1 MRLKNSPLAVD
12 LKKMKRLLIIL
23 SVLFALSVTALAQ
36 NDTVYLQSVE
46 VTSSYISNKVSKNTM
61 ERKIDTAIIKR
72 LETVSLSQLLIQHS
86 PVFIKTYGPGSTASA
101 SFRGTTASHTL
112 VLWNGM
118 QLNSPTL
125 GEVDFSTIPV
135 FFTDEISLQWGSK
148 TSANSGGLG
157 GVVNIGNTQKFNDG
171 LILDVR
177 QTYGSFNTW
186 GSYVTLG
193 YSGKNIMAR
202 VKAYRNSSDNDFT
215 YTNIATI
222 PHQEMKQKNAD
233 FVDYGFMPELQV
245 RFKNSL
251 LTLVSWNQFSHRNYP
266 QIMPNVFNNT
276 QEYADNDFSRNLL
289 SYKYYWNSGRV
300 EVKSA
305 YFHEKQ
311 NYFLESYTSNGNP
324 VTQNNSLNKSDVF
337 RQIVDLQQDLYKSWK
352 LYAKIQYDYEK
363 VESSNYSP
371 MPELVEGGLVG
382 SVVST
387 GSTTGCKTR
396 SLLSFYAAVD
406 GKIYKDLDLRLTLR
420 NDLVCRDVTP
430 VASQNVTPVAS
441 EKMKSEGFFPTATL
455 VYRLPFVKGL
465 NFNLGY
471 SHNYRNP
478 SLNDLY
484 WNPGGN
490 ENLKSEK
497 GKTFDLDV
505 NYFYEKDNF
514 NVDVKAG
521 LYYSKVQDWIQWVP
535 TNYRYW
541 MPKNVSEVFARGLEL
556 HFDANYKYALWS
568 FSLSG
573 NYVYSHTT
581 DESAYAQQY
590 GSDGKQL
597 IYIPLHHANAFA
609 EVKWKTWNLNYTFE
623 FTGERN
629 TSMNDNE
636 FFAYQLPYYMLHHI
650 SFGKQLNKFRLE
662 LRVNNLTDAD
672 YQTVLWRAMPGR
684 SYEIYLEFK
693 L

>member
-1 MRLKNSPLAVD
+1 
-12 LKKMKRLLIIL
+12 MKRLLIIL
-23 SVLFALSVTALAQ
+23 SILFALSVTALAQ
-36 NDTVYLQSVE
+36 NDTIYLQSVE
-46 VTSSYISNKVSKNTM
+46 VMSSYVSNKVSKETM

-72 LETVSLSQLLIQHS
+72 LKTVSLSQLLIQHS

-112 VLWNGM
+112 VLWNGI

-135 FFTDEISLQWGSK
+135 FFTDEVSLQWGSK

-157 GVVNIGNTQKFNDG
+157 GVVNVANKQKFNEG

-193 YSGKNIMAR
+193 YSGKNFMAR

-490 ENLKSEK
+490 ENLKGEN
-497 GKTFDLDV
+497 GKTVDLDI
-505 NYFYEKDNF
+505 NYLYEDLNF
-514 NVDVKAG
+514 NLDLRAG
-521 LYYSKVQDWIQWVP
+521 LYYSKVKDWIQWVP

-541 MPKNVSEVFARGLEL
+541 MPKNVSEVLARGLEL
-556 HFDANYKYALWS
+556 HLNANYRYALWN
-568 FSLSG
+568 FNISG

-581 DESAYAQQY
+581 DESEYAQQY

-636 FFAYQLPYYMLHHI
+636 FFAYRLPYYMLHHI
-650 SFGKQLNKFRLE
+650 SLGKQLNKFRLE
-662 LRVNNLTDAD
+662 FRINNLTNNE

>member
-1 MRLKNSPLAVD
+1 
-12 LKKMKRLLIIL
+12 MKRLLIIL

-61 ERKIDTAIIKR
+61 ERRIDTAIIKR

-215 YTNIATI
+215 YNNIATI
-222 PHQEMKQKNAD
+222 PHQDMKQKNAD
-233 FVDYGFMPELQV
+233 FVDYGFMPEMQV

-276 QEYADNDFSRNLL
+276 QEYADNDFSRNFL
-289 SYKYYWNSGRV
+289 SYKYYWNSGRI

-305 YFHEKQ
+305 YFHEQQ
-311 NYFLESYTSNGNP
+311 NYFLESYTSNGKP
-324 VTQNNSLNKSDVF
+324 VTQNNSLNKSNVF

-363 VESSNYSP
+363 VESSNYSQNSSSSP
-371 MPELVEGGLVG
+371 
-382 SVVST
+382 
-387 GSTTGCKTR
+387 KR
-396 SLLSFYAAVD
+396 NLLSFYAAVD

-420 NDLVCRDVTP
+420 NDLIGRDVTP

-441 EKMKSEGFFPTATL
+441 GNDNTASENMSSQKMKSEGFFPTATL

-497 GKTFDLDV
+497 GKTFDFDV

-514 NVDVKAG
+514 NIDVKAG

-541 MPKNVSEVFARGLEL
+541 MPKNVSEVLARGLEL

-581 DESAYAQQY
+581 DESEYAQQY
-590 GSDGKQL
+590 GSNGKQL

-636 FFAYQLPYYMLHHI
+636 FFAYRLPCYMLHHI

>member
-1 MRLKNSPLAVD
+1 
-12 LKKMKRLLIIL
+12 MKRLLIIL

-135 FFTDEISLQWGSK
+135 FFTDEISLKWGSK

-157 GVVNIGNTQKFNDG
+157 GVVNIGNTQKFNEG
-171 LILDVR
+171 LILDLR
-177 QTYGSFNTW
+177 QTYGSFSTW
-186 GSYVTLG
+186 GSYLTLG

-202 VKAYRNSSDNDFT
+202 VKAYRNSSDNDFA

-251 LTLVSWNQFSHRNYP
+251 LSLVSWNQFSHRNYP
-266 QIMPNVFNNT
+266 QIMPNVFTNT
-276 QEYADNDFSRNLL
+276 KEYADNDFSRNVV

-305 YFHEKQ
+305 YFHEVQ
-311 NYFLESYTSNGNP
+311 DYFLESYTSNGKP
-324 VTQNNSLNKSDVF
+324 VTQNNSLNKLDVF

-352 LYAKIQYDYEK
+352 LYAKVQYDYES
-363 VESSNYSP
+363 VESSYYIGRKN
-371 MPELVEGGLVG
+371 
-382 SVVST
+382 
-387 GSTTGCKTR
+387 R
-396 SLLSFYAAVD
+396 NLLSFYAAVD
-406 GKIYKDLDLRLTLR
+406 GNICEDLNLRLTLR
-420 NDLVCRDVTP
+420 NDLVSRDVTP

-441 EKMKSEGFFPTATL
+441 QNVTPVASQNVTPVASGNDNTASENMSSQKMKSEGFFPTATL
-455 VYRLPFVKGL
+455 TYKTPFVKGL
-465 NFNLGY
+465 SVNAGY

-478 SLNDLY
+478 TLNELY

-490 ENLKSEK
+490 ENLKGEN
-497 GKTFDLDV
+497 GKTIDLDI
-505 NYFYEKDNF
+505 NYLYENLNF
-514 NVDVKAG
+514 NLDFRTG
-521 LYYSKVQDWIQWVP
+521 LYYSKVKDWIQWVP

-541 MPKNVSEVFARGLEL
+541 MPKNVSEVLARGLEL
-556 HFDANYKYALWS
+556 HLNANYRYALWN
-568 FSLSG
+568 FNISG

-581 DESAYAQQY
+581 DESEYAQQY
-590 GSDGKQL
+590 DSDGKQL
-597 IYIPLHHANAFA
+597 IYIPKHHANAFA

-636 FFAYQLPYYMLHHI
+636 FFAYRLPCYALHHV
-650 SFGKQLNKFRLE
+650 SLGKQLNKFRLE
-662 LRVNNLTDAD
+662 FRINNLTNNE

-684 SYEIYLEFK
+684 SYEIYLEYK